1 MTAVARVR
9 SLLPAV
15 STLAR
20 WALAVVWGYA
30 GLSKVADPEATVRA
44 VRAYRL
50 LPEPAVL
57 VMGYGLPFLEIG
69 LAVLLLFG
77 LATRVLGSISAV
89 LFVAFIVGVASAW
102 ARGLAIDCGCFG
114 GGGQIDPGAT
124 RYVQEII
131 RDVGFLAMAAWLI
144 VFPRSRLA
152 VESRLAPAGGS
163 GNVDD
168 TDDGA
173 EDDGAE
179 SDGAEDDGAESD
191 GAESDGAESD
201 GAESETNREGTVRR

>member
-1 MTAVARVR
+1 VTAVSRVR

-77 LATRVLGSISAV
+77 LATRVLGSISAL

-179 SDGAEDDGAESD
+179 SDV
-191 GAESDGAESD
+191 
-201 GAESETNREGTVRR
+201 AESETNREGTVRR

>member
-77 LATRVLGSISAV
+77 LATRVLGSISAL

-173 EDDGAE
+173 EDDV
-179 SDGAEDDGAESD
+179 AEDDV
-191 GAESDGAESD
+191 
-201 GAESETNREGTVRR
+201 AESETNREGTVRR

>member
-1 MTAVARVR
+1 VTAVSRVR

-57 VMGYGLPFLEIG
+57 VLGYGLPFLEIG

-77 LATRVLGSISAV
+77 LATRVLGSISAL

-163 GNVDD
+163 GDVDD
-168 TDDGA
+168 IDDGA

-179 SDGAEDDGAESD
+179 D
-191 GAESDGAESD
+191 DGAESD

>member
-1 MTAVARVR
+1 MTAVSRVR

-77 LATRVLGSISAV
+77 LATRVLGSISAL

-179 SDGAEDDGAESD
+179 SDGAE
-191 GAESDGAESD
+191 
-201 GAESETNREGTVRR
+201 SETNREGTVRR

>member
-1 MTAVARVR
+1 VTAVARVR

-77 LATRVLGSISAV
+77 LATRVLGSISAL

-163 GNVDD
+163 GDVDD

-179 SDGAEDDGAESD
+179 D
-191 GAESDGAESD
+191 D
-201 GAESETNREGTVRR
+201 GAESETNREGTVRW

>member
-1 MTAVARVR
+1 VTAVARVR

-77 LATRVLGSISAV
+77 LATRVLGSISAL

-179 SDGAEDDGAESD
+179 SDV
-191 GAESDGAESD
+191 
-201 GAESETNREGTVRR
+201 AESETNREGTVRR

>member
-1 MTAVARVR
+1 MTAVSRVR

-57 VMGYGLPFLEIG
+57 VLGYGLPFLEIG

-77 LATRVLGSISAV
+77 LATRVLGSISAL

-163 GNVDD
+163 GDVDD

-179 SDGAEDDGAESD
+179 D
-191 GAESDGAESD
+191 DGAESD

>member
-1 MTAVARVR
+1 VTAVSRVR

-57 VMGYGLPFLEIG
+57 VLGYGLPFLEIG

-77 LATRVLGSISAV
+77 LATRVLGSISAL

-144 VFPRSRLA
+144 VFPQSRLA

-163 GNVDD
+163 GDVDD

-179 SDGAEDDGAESD
+179 D
-191 GAESDGAESD
+191 DGAESD

>member
-144 VFPRSRLA
+144 VFPQSRLA

-163 GNVDD
+163 GDVDD

-179 SDGAEDDGAESD
+179 DDGAESD
-191 GAESDGAESD
+191 V
-201 GAESETNREGTVRR
+201 AESETNREGTVRR

>member
-1 MTAVARVR
+1 MTAVSRVR

-77 LATRVLGSISAV
+77 LATRVLGSISAL

-163 GNVDD
+163 GDVDD

-179 SDGAEDDGAESD
+179 DDVAEDDV
-191 GAESDGAESD
+191 
-201 GAESETNREGTVRR
+201 AESETNREGTVRR

>member
-15 STLAR
+15 STLDR

-57 VMGYGLPFLEIG
+57 VLGYGLPFLEIG

-77 LATRVLGSISAV
+77 LATRVLGSISAL

-144 VFPRSRLA
+144 VFPQSRLA

-163 GNVDD
+163 GDVDD

-179 SDGAEDDGAESD
+179 D
-191 GAESDGAESD
+191 D

>member
-57 VMGYGLPFLEIG
+57 VLGYGLPFLEIG

-77 LATRVLGSISAV
+77 LATRVLGSISAL

-144 VFPRSRLA
+144 VFPQSRLA

-163 GNVDD
+163 GDVDD

-179 SDGAEDDGAESD
+179 D
-191 GAESDGAESD
+191 DGAESD

>member
-1 MTAVARVR
+1 MTAVSRVR

-57 VMGYGLPFLEIG
+57 VLGYGLPFLEIG

-77 LATRVLGSISAV
+77 LATRVLGSISAL

-144 VFPRSRLA
+144 VFPQSRLA

-163 GNVDD
+163 GDVDD

-179 SDGAEDDGAESD
+179 D
-191 GAESDGAESD
+191 DGAESD

>member
-1 MTAVARVR
+1 MTAVSRVR

-77 LATRVLGSISAV
+77 LATRVLGSISAL

-144 VFPRSRLA
+144 VFPQSRLA

-163 GNVDD
+163 GDVDD

-173 EDDGAE
+173 EDDGDE
-179 SDGAEDDGAESD
+179 DDVAEDDV
-191 GAESDGAESD
+191 
-201 GAESETNREGTVRR
+201 AESETNREGTVRR

>member
-1 MTAVARVR
+1 MTAVSRVC

-77 LATRVLGSISAV
+77 LATRVLGSISAL

-144 VFPRSRLA
+144 VFPQSRLA

-163 GNVDD
+163 GDVDD

-179 SDGAEDDGAESD
+179 SDV
-191 GAESDGAESD
+191 
-201 GAESETNREGTVRR
+201 AESETNRQGTVRR

>member
-1 MTAVARVR
+1 MTAVSRVR

-77 LATRVLGSISAV
+77 LATRVLGSISAL

-179 SDGAEDDGAESD
+179 SDV
-191 GAESDGAESD
+191 
-201 GAESETNREGTVRR
+201 AESETNREGTVRR

>member
-1 MTAVARVR
+1 MTAVSRVR

-57 VMGYGLPFLEIG
+57 VLGYGLPFLEIG

-77 LATRVLGSISAV
+77 LATRVLGSISAL

-144 VFPRSRLA
+144 VFPQSRLA

-163 GNVDD
+163 GDVDD

-173 EDDGAE
+173 ED
-179 SDGAEDDGAESD
+179 
-191 GAESDGAESD
+191 DGAESD

>member
-77 LATRVLGSISAV
+77 LATRVLGSISAL

-144 VFPRSRLA
+144 VFPQSRLA

-163 GNVDD
+163 GDVDD

-179 SDGAEDDGAESD
+179 DDVAEDDV
-191 GAESDGAESD
+191 
-201 GAESETNREGTVRR
+201 AESETNREGTVRR

>member
-77 LATRVLGSISAV
+77 LATRVLGSISAL

-163 GNVDD
+163 GDVDD

-179 SDGAEDDGAESD
+179 S
-191 GAESDGAESD
+191 
-201 GAESETNREGTVRR
+201 ETNREGTVRR

>member
-163 GNVDD
+163 GDVDD

-179 SDGAEDDGAESD
+179 SDGAEDDV
-191 GAESDGAESD
+191 
-201 GAESETNREGTVRR
+201 AESETNREGTVRR

>member
-131 RDVGFLAMAAWLI
+131 RDVGFLAIAAWLI

-163 GNVDD
+163 GDVDY

-173 EDDGAE
+173 EDDVAE
-179 SDGAEDDGAESD
+179 SDI
-191 GAESDGAESD
+191 AESD

>member
-57 VMGYGLPFLEIG
+57 VLGYGLPFLEIG

-77 LATRVLGSISAV
+77 LATRVLGSISAL

-144 VFPRSRLA
+144 VFPQSRLA

-163 GNVDD
+163 GDVDD

-173 EDDGAE
+173 ED
-179 SDGAEDDGAESD
+179 
-191 GAESDGAESD
+191 DGAESD

>member
-1 MTAVARVR
+1 VTAVARVR

-77 LATRVLGSISAV
+77 LATRVLGSISAL

-144 VFPRSRLA
+144 VFPQSRLA

-163 GNVDD
+163 GDVDD

-179 SDGAEDDGAESD
+179 DDGAED
-191 GAESDGAESD
+191 DGAESD

>member
-1 MTAVARVR
+1 MTAVSRVR

-77 LATRVLGSISAV
+77 LATRVLGSISAL

-163 GNVDD
+163 GDVDD

-179 SDGAEDDGAESD
+179 SDV
-191 GAESDGAESD
+191 
-201 GAESETNREGTVRR
+201 AESETNREGTVRR

>member
-57 VMGYGLPFLEIG
+57 VLGYGLPFLEIG

-77 LATRVLGSISAV
+77 LATRVLGSISAL

-102 ARGLAIDCGCFG
+102 SRGLAIDCGCFG

-144 VFPRSRLA
+144 VFPQSRLA

-163 GNVDD
+163 GDVDD

-179 SDGAEDDGAESD
+179 DD

>member
-163 GNVDD
+163 GDVDD

-179 SDGAEDDGAESD
+179 SDVT
-191 GAESDGAESD
+191 
-201 GAESETNREGTVRR
+201 ESETNREGTVRR

>member
-1 MTAVARVR
+1 VTAVARVR

-57 VMGYGLPFLEIG
+57 VLGYGLPFLEIG

-77 LATRVLGSISAV
+77 LATRVLGSISAL

-144 VFPRSRLA
+144 VFPQSRLA

-163 GNVDD
+163 GDVDD

-179 SDGAEDDGAESD
+179 D
-191 GAESDGAESD
+191 DGAESD

>member
-1 MTAVARVR
+1 MTAVARVC

-77 LATRVLGSISAV
+77 LATRVLGSISAL

-163 GNVDD
+163 GDVDD

-173 EDDGAE
+173 ED
-179 SDGAEDDGAESD
+179 
-191 GAESDGAESD
+191 DGAESD

>member
-1 MTAVARVR
+1 VTAVSRVR

-144 VFPRSRLA
+144 VFPQSRLA

-163 GNVDD
+163 GDVDD

-179 SDGAEDDGAESD
+179 DDGAESD
-191 GAESDGAESD
+191 V
-201 GAESETNREGTVRR
+201 AESETNREGTVRR

>member
-102 ARGLAIDCGCFG
+102 ARRLAIDCGCFG

-144 VFPRSRLA
+144 VFPQSRLA

-163 GNVDD
+163 GDVDD

-179 SDGAEDDGAESD
+179 SDGAEDDV
-191 GAESDGAESD
+191 
-201 GAESETNREGTVRR
+201 AESETNREGTVRR

>member
-1 MTAVARVR
+1 VTAVARVR

-77 LATRVLGSISAV
+77 LATRVLGSISAL

-144 VFPRSRLA
+144 VFPQSRLA

-163 GNVDD
+163 GDVDD

-179 SDGAEDDGAESD
+179 DDGAESD
-191 GAESDGAESD
+191 V
-201 GAESETNREGTVRR
+201 AESETNREGTVRR

>member
-1 MTAVARVR
+1 MTAVSRVR

-57 VMGYGLPFLEIG
+57 VLGYGLPFLEIG

-77 LATRVLGSISAV
+77 LATRVLGSISAL

-144 VFPRSRLA
+144 VFPQSRLA

-163 GNVDD
+163 GDVDD

-179 SDGAEDDGAESD
+179 DDGAED
-191 GAESDGAESD
+191 DGAESD

>member
-1 MTAVARVR
+1 VTAVARVR

-131 RDVGFLAMAAWLI
+131 RDVGFLAIAAWLI

-163 GNVDD
+163 GDVDD

-191 GAESDGAESD
+191 GAES
-201 GAESETNREGTVRR
+201 ETNREGTVRR

>member
-77 LATRVLGSISAV
+77 LATRVLGSISAL

-179 SDGAEDDGAESD
+179 SDV
-191 GAESDGAESD
+191 
-201 GAESETNREGTVRR
+201 AESETNREGTVRR

>member
-1 MTAVARVR
+1 VTAVARVR

-144 VFPRSRLA
+144 VFPQSRLA

-163 GNVDD
+163 GDVDD

-179 SDGAEDDGAESD
+179 DDGAESD
-191 GAESDGAESD
+191 V
-201 GAESETNREGTVRR
+201 AESETNREGTVRR